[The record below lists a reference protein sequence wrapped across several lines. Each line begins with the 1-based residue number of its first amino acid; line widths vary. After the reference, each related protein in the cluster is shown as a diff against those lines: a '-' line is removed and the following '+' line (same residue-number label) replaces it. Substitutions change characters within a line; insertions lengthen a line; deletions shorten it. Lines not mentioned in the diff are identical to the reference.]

1 MSHVLGPKT
10 LVPSPKSQVP
20 SPKSQDQKPGLAIQ
34 NGRASLKD
42 ETLDFFGFGFLQQNI
57 KTDIK
62 RGPMCP
68 ALGPKTQV
76 LSPKPQVPNPKIK
89 KRGSP
94 FKMCELP

>member
-1 MSHVLGPKT
+1 
-10 LVPSPKSQVP
+10 
-20 SPKSQDQKPGLAIQ
+20 
-34 NGRASLKD
+34 
-42 ETLDFFGFGFLQQNI
+42 
-57 KTDIK
+57 
-62 RGPMCP
+62 MCP